1 MKNWKTII
9 IAFIILISVPAFAQ
23 QDISKYVKPLNYV
36 NDYAQIISP
45 GDEDALNTKLSNYEK
60 SAGVEIAILT
70 IDEENIEPTGF
81 SQQIFEQ
88 WGIGKEGSNNG
99 ILIFLNMNTHD
110 WRIHTGYGAEIL
122 LPDLACD
129 RLAQELLIP
138 QFREGNYTAGINSLT
153 DGMISKIG
161 TNSADIEAFKQQQIE
176 IKEQKKQNVI
186 NGFVWTF
193 GLLLF
198 LILLGFLMFKLFEKM
213 YKIKKLKADF
223 KLTLQKFNIMIS
235 NIQSVSENIDTKYM
249 AQLLKPVDNLIDDA
263 ILTTAKANK
272 ENLNKLE
279 RYYTE
284 AYEISLKVNE
294 YAKNYNIAIYSDSYL
309 EKTNQ
314 LLSNIRKM
322 SKTLEKFPI
331 APRLVFDNDK
341 ISVINQEIVKLVKTA
356 KNTDVLGSVS
366 VIDAVNNIIRYTEKV
381 QSMERELKG
390 VHDNI
395 PVLRKALKN
404 YKKSS
409 DDLIKKLKSMN
420 LITDAA
426 KVEEMTK
433 QFEKS
438 VTFADEKLYMEYDNL
453 DAILKYG
460 MLKIRKV
467 EEAIAAEKRRIEEE
481 KQRIR
486 RKKEEKEEE
495 EERARK
501 RRMSSS
507 YGGSSYGGSSH
518 SSSSFGGFGGGH
530 SGGGGAGG
538 RW

>member
-1 MKNWKTII
+1 
-9 IAFIILISVPAFAQ
+9 
-23 QDISKYVKPLNYV
+23 
-36 NDYAQIISP
+36 
-45 GDEDALNTKLSNYEK
+45 
-60 SAGVEIAILT
+60 
-70 IDEENIEPTGF
+70 
-81 SQQIFEQ
+81 
-88 WGIGKEGSNNG
+88 
-99 ILIFLNMNTHD
+99 MNTHD

-420 LITDAA
+420 LINDAA